1 MRVSLKGE
9 NPSIA
14 TAGSRLIAALGLR
27 KRLVA
32 EVQDLYSRP
41 LRGNHTA
48 DLATILR
55 LTRQRQRPAG
65 PGLAA

>member
-1 MRVSLKGE
+1 MRSNLTVE
-9 NPSIA
+9 NPIIA
-14 TAGSRLIAALGLR
+14 TAARRLIAALGLR
-27 KRLVA
+27 QRLAA

-48 DLATILR
+48 DLATVLR

-65 PGLAA
+65 PDLAA